1 MEGGYPVLPITANRL
16 DVTFIPAGASFA
28 DGAGFQVTGKEILL
42 VWNKNVGAQTVTITS
57 VADPVTKRTGDI
69 AAYSIGINE
78 IMYFGPVFPTG
89 WVQADGNIY
98 LAAGVTDVNFAVLR
112 LP

>member
-1 MEGGYPVLPITANRL
+1 MLGCYPTLPVSANGLDITF
-16 DVTFIPAGASFA
+16 TPAGAQFA
-28 DGAGFQVTGKEILL
+28 DGAGFQPSGKEIL
-42 VWNKNVGAQTVTITS
+42 VIWNKNAGAQPVTLTS

-89 WVQADGNIY
+89 WIQTDGNIY
-98 LAAGVTDVNFAVLR
+98 FAAGVTDVNFAVLR